1 MTRMFG
7 TDGVRGI
14 ANAEL
19 DGLLAYRLG
28 QAGAQVLI
36 DGAAMPTVLVGTDTR
51 ISGDMLKC
59 ALMAGICSVGAHA
72 VDLGVI
78 TTPAIAMLTRR
89 LGADAGVM
97 ISASHNPAKDN
108 GIKFFNKEGYKLS
121 DALEDQIEALVRS
134 DCAGI
139 PMPTGEGVGRI
150 EARPELRRTYI
161 DLLKQRCACDL
172 SGMKIVL
179 DCANGAASAIAP
191 VLLAELGAQV
201 ISMHAQ
207 PDGLNINAGC
217 GSTHP
222 ESLQQ
227 RVLAEGADCG
237 MAFDGD
243 ADRLIAVDDKGRI
256 VDGDQMLVICS
267 RSLKAKG
274 RLAGNTCVVT
284 VMSNMGLDLAMREA
298 GIEVV
303 HTAVGD
309 RYVLERMLQDGY
321 VIGGEASGHMIFLED
336 NTTGDGVMSALHILQ
351 IMSETGKPLSELAD
365 QMQHLPQVLVN
376 VKCAGE
382 KKYLYKESEEIMD
395 RIAQIEARLA
405 GCGRVLVRPSGTE
418 AVVRVMLEGPD
429 EATITAYAQELAALM
444 KEKMN

>member
-7 TDGVRGI
+7 TDGVRGV

-51 ISGDMLKC
+51 ISGDMLKS
-59 ALMAGICSVGAHA
+59 ALMAGICAVGAHA

-108 GIKFFNKEGYKLS
+108 GIKFFNKDGYKLS
-121 DALEDQIEALVRS
+121 DALEDKIEELVRS
-134 DCAGI
+134 DCAGV
-139 PMPTGEGVGRI
+139 PMPTGDGVGRI

-161 DLLKQRCACDL
+161 DLLKQRCTCDL

-191 VLLAELGAQV
+191 VLFSELGAQV
-201 ISMHAQ
+201 IAIHAQ

-243 ADRLIAVDDKGRI
+243 ADRLIAVDDKGCI
-256 VDGDQMLVICS
+256 VDGDQMLVIS
-267 RSLKAKG
+267 AKSLQKKG
-274 RLAGNTCVVT
+274 HLAGNTCVVT
-284 VMSNMGLDLAMREA
+284 VMSNMGLDIAMRES

-303 HTAVGD
+303 RTAVGD

-321 VIGGEASGHMIFLED
+321 VLGGEASGHMIFLED

-351 IMSETGKPLSELAD
+351 IMSETGKPLSELAG
-365 QMQHLPQVLVN
+365 QMQRLPQVLVN
-376 VKCAGE
+376 VKCASE
-382 KKYLYKESEEIMD
+382 KKHLYKENQEIMD
-395 RIAQIEARLA
+395 RIAQIESRLA

-418 AVVRVMLEGPD
+418 ALVRVMLEGPD
-429 EATITAYAQELAALM
+429 EAVINTYAQELASLM
-444 KEKMN
+444 RANMN

>member
-161 DLLKQRCACDL
+161 DLLKQRCSCDL

-376 VKCAGE
+376 VKCAGG
-382 KKYLYKESEEIMD
+382 KKYLYKENKEIMD